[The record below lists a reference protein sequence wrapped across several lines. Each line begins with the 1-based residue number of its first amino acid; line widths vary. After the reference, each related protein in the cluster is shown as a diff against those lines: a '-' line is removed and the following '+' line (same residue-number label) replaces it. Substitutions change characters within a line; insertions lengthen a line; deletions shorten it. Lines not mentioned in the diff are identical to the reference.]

1 MMRKRVVSYTVV
13 RIDLSEEVAC
23 ELTNNLK
30 ETGMKIS
37 GRRTIQDPEKKNILF
52 IESSQ

>member
-23 ELTNNLK
+23 ELTLK
-30 ETGMKIS
+30 QFEGDRHENIW
-37 GRRTIQDPEKKNILF
+37 KKNNTR
-52 IESSQ
+52 S